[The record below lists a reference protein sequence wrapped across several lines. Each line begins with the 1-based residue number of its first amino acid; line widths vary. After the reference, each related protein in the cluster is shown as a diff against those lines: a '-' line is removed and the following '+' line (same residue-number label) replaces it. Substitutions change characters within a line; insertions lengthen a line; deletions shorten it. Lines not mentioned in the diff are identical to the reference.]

1 MHEKTAQTSDP
12 GEFDQ
17 QRSGNLAQSAIK
29 IDSRIVYISFLV
41 PAFEIF
47 SMVICTWLEVDIPR
61 RSELIDKVEGMAQFF
76 SKIIKHI
83 GVSSITEHLA
93 MIRVLTRGALCVL
106 RGVQSKILPI

>member
-106 RGVQSKILPI
+106 PI